1 MPRPVLGNY
10 DGAVVNGFF
19 VFGTGSGGGLA
30 PPQILKSDEMLKAT
44 LLYVSRSS
52 SSSSTAVLRTIAST
66 CMGGAEQ
73 NTGTGTPP
81 D

>member
-10 DGAVVNGFF
+10 DGAVVSGFF
-19 VFGTGSGGGLA
+19 VFGTRSGGGLA

-52 SSSSTAVLRTIAST
+52 SSSYDNWPQETI
-66 CMGGAEQ
+66 GFWV
-73 NTGTGTPP
+73 GTREA
-81 D
+81 